1 MGWAKITDAGLK
13 EVSKLQQL
21 KALGLKRTKVTDA
34 GLKEVA
40 KLKKL
45 KLLDAR
51 DTKITDA
58 GMAGLQKALPKCDIN
73 GPVKLL
79 LRIGVLRDGPH

>member
-1 MGWAKITDAGLK
+1 
-13 EVSKLQQL
+13 
-21 KALGLKRTKVTDA
+21 
-34 GLKEVA
+34 VA

-58 GMAGLQKALPKCDIN
+58 GMAGLQKALPKCDTN